1 MKKLIVLICVLSI
14 QLLAQSP
21 NWTSLKET
29 NLNTINAITFDLFSN
44 GFGHH
49 VIVQESNALKY
60 YKMDANGNAGNAISI
75 ESAAVVSPSI
85 CGDNNRLYIVYRKS
99 SESYIRTKFS
109 SDGGSTWS
117 YLASNPQNSNA
128 SSIESI
134 FSNNK
139 LHVTFDVSNTAYY
152 AYYTPQNSVWSSLQ
166 TVSSS
171 ENGTTPRI
179 TAWYTSSQDRVVFM
193 YKKTSTESRWREW
206 NASSSSW
213 VNNPQTAFTVSSSY
227 SSDPKGIAVDANYI
241 YSYYEFTVYN
251 PYAIYSQLQ
260 QRLRSNNSLIN
271 TSIAQT
277 ELSVPKMFSTTTTD
291 NISHTAFYYNGV
303 LEGGYEIGIMRNKH
317 TGSGISAD
325 PAYPYEFGYDQPTM
339 INISST
345 SNDVFVVWKDGLSD
359 YLNLVYDDQVPLA
372 PQNLSVSVYTVSE
385 AQYPKLTWNL
395 NNEPDVRINEAG
407 YLIER
412 RTRIAQGSWSGW
424 TQIGYSDGG
433 SSTFID
439 YGITTAGDGFN
450 DAEYRIRAKDMNDH
464 TSEYSSIVQI
474 EYGHQGMEKKN
485 SESTVSIDYTLD
497 QNYPNPFN
505 PSTKISYSIKE
516 EGLVTLKVYDIL
528 GKEIATLVN
537 ENKPAGN
544 YEVEFNASLLPSGM
558 YIYKIQSGQF
568 SDAKKMILTK

>member
-1 MKKLIVLICVLSI
+1 MKKLIFLIFVLSLQI
-14 QLLAQSP
+14 LAQSP
-21 NWTSLKET
+21 DWTSLIET
-29 NLNTINAITFDLFSN
+29 NLNASNAISFDVFSN
-44 GFGHH
+44 GFGNHI
-49 VIVQESNALKY
+49 IVQESNALKY
-60 YKMDANGNAGNAISI
+60 YKMDADGTAGNAITI
-75 ESAAVVSPSI
+75 ESVSVVSPSI
-85 CGDNNRLYIVYRKS
+85 CGDNNRLYVVYRKS

-128 SSIESI
+128 SSMESI

-227 SSDPKGIAVDANYI
+227 SSDPKGIAVDGNYI

-251 PYAIYSQLQ
+251 PYTIYSQRQ
-260 QRLRSNNSLIN
+260 QRLRSNNSLVS

-277 ELSVPKMFSTTTTD
+277 ELSVPKIFSTTTTN

-303 LEGGYEIGIMRNKH
+303 LESGYQIGLMRNKH
-317 TGSGISAD
+317 TGSGITAD
-325 PAYPYEFGYDQPTM
+325 PAYPYDFGYNQPTM

-359 YLNLVYDDQVPLA
+359 YLNLVYDDQAPLA
-372 PQNLSVSVYTVSE
+372 PQNLTVSVYTVPD
-385 AQYPKLTWNL
+385 AQYPKLNWNL
-395 NNEPDVRINEAG
+395 NNEPDVRINDDS

-412 RTRIAQGSWSGW
+412 RTRINGGSWSNW
-424 TQIGYSDGG
+424 QQIGYESGNV
-433 SSTFID
+433 STYID
-439 YGITTAGDGFN
+439 YGIGTAGDGFN
-450 DAEYRIRAKDMNDH
+450 DADYRIRAKDMNNN

-485 SESTVSIDYTLD
+485 FGTSTEIEYILD

-505 PSTKISYSIKE
+505 PRTKITYSIKE
-516 EGLVTLKVYDIL
+516 EGLVTLKVYDVL
-528 GKEIATLVN
+528 GKEVATLVN

-544 YEVEFNASLLPSGM
+544 YEVEFNAFQLPSGM

-568 SDAKKMILTK
+568 SDVKKMILTK